1 MSEYSGNVHEE
12 KIGYHKEEDV
22 EVDDEKTVHRS
33 RGTGY
38 VALAP
43 HSDSTQE
50 EEEESENEALTDND
64 DVDMPS
70 MEVEISYDLTLIS
83 CEKDGGE
90 QESNSFKSKRSV
102 LNLKS
107 RSKRN
112 TVTDT
117 LLAKWDQGRLSNQ
130 GINITAFYKLIAIFV
145 YMHGAWK
152 YIFFSNICS

>member
-43 HSDSTQE
+43 RSDSAQE
-50 EEEESENEALTDND
+50 EEEESENEGSTDND
-64 DVDMPS
+64 VDIPP

-83 CEKDGGE
+83 CEENDDE
-90 QESNSFKSKRSV
+90 QEGSGFKSKRSV